1 MTHIYGLSSD
11 EEIIYHLLLC
21 LGKARYKIPKNNRI
35 FLSYFLSLATTVP
48 SLKLSAL
55 KELISSRIS
64 MTQTY
69 CCNNITPQA
78 NVFTQE

>member
-11 EEIIYHLLLC
+11 EGIIHHLLLS
-21 LGKARYKIPKNNRI
+21 LGKVKYKIPWSNRI

-69 CCNNITPQA
+69 CCNNISPQA